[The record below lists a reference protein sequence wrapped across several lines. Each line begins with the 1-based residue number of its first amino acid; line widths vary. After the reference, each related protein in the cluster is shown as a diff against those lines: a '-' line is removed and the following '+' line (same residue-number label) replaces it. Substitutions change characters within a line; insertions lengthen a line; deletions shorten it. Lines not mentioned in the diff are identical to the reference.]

1 MVRNSA
7 MALVF
12 AVAQVAFASAVFDQA
27 DMLQHKVEQCS
38 KFHEAEGPAS
48 ASAEATRPESQP
60 SLKLEAGSR
69 VEIKIENGKMAGKW
83 VPASVDRERSPGF
96 YDVRVELGPSNC
108 YFSIIPGLRSQFLR
122 RPTDSAKYEK
132 ELRFYSEAQT
142 EAKQAVDGLEFD
154 AQKRVRERL
163 LAKGMSKQAVKAK
176 MEEMEKS
183 MQRKKA
189 AHASCPPGYAAAVGD
204 VRGGNQFSHNA
215 TELNK
220 QDAIALCAED
230 CSKRDA
236 CKSFEWSPGSKVC
249 NLNRVPE
256 PDRAAPFLDYIFC
269 KRAKTQDVIRA

>member
-1 MVRNSA
+1 MAHSSA
-7 MALVF
+7 LALVL
-12 AVAQVAFASAVFDQA
+12 AVAQVAFVPGEALDQA
-27 DMLQHKVEQCS
+27 FMLQQTAQMCS
-38 KFHEAEGPAS
+38 RFLEAPA
-48 ASAEATRPESQP
+48 AALEAALRPESQ
-60 SLKLEAGSR
+60 SALKLEVGSR
-69 VEIKIENGKMAGKW
+69 VEIMIENGRMAGKW
-83 VPASVDRERSPGF
+83 VPASIDRERSPGF
-96 YDVRVELGPSNC
+96 YDVRVEIGPSSC
-108 YFSIIPGLRSQFLR
+108 YLSVLPGLRSQLLR
-122 RPTDSAKYEK
+122 RPASSAGYDKV
-132 ELRFYSEAQT
+132 LRFYSESQV